1 MRRGLRALP
10 GRLAAA
16 HYCPRPAD
24 AGPLPAAWRA
34 ICKPSGRADFAE
46 RARRGRRIGG
56 RLPQTPMTRKRSSAP
71 KGLGALAAAFH
82 GRPAMMAMREATL
95 PKAMVRARG
104 LLRVS
109 VVAAAV
115 TACCLLPS
123 AAAQGPRNWA
133 GSDLPAREPT
143 RQPVRMA
150 QAPGGTATVAD
161 DTRPAAAAETLIPT
175 GNLLATIRDGGILM
189 VPLLGCSFLLAVFG
203 IERAVSL
210 RTGRVVPRLFVT
222 RFVEQ
227 VQSRQIARGE
237 ALDACEENGSPAA
250 KVFAAAVRRWGR
262 PQVEIEQA
270 AIDACEREINHLRR
284 YRRIFNGVATIG
296 PLLGLLGTVFGLIRS
311 FNDVAGAGAMG
322 RPDLLARGFGE
333 ALITT
338 AMGLLVAIP
347 AMVLHWI
354 FTSRVDRLAM
364 RLDEACQQ
372 VIDEISQEALGD
384 VKRRAAG

>member
-1 MRRGLRALP
+1 
-10 GRLAAA
+10 
-16 HYCPRPAD
+16 
-24 AGPLPAAWRA
+24 
-34 ICKPSGRADFAE
+34 
-46 RARRGRRIGG
+46 
-56 RLPQTPMTRKRSSAP
+56 
-71 KGLGALAAAFH
+71 
-82 GRPAMMAMREATL
+82 MMAMREATL
-95 PKAMVRARG
+95 PMAMVRVRG
-104 LLRVS
+104 LLRGT

-115 TACCLLPS
+115 AACCLLPS

-133 GSDLPAREPT
+133 GSDLPARENT

-150 QAPGGTATVAD
+150 QAPAGTASAAD
-161 DTRPAAAAETLIPT
+161 DTRPAAADDTLIPT

-203 IERAVSL
+203 IERVVSL

-372 VIDEISQEALGD
+372 VIDAISQESLTEAKAIGESL
-384 VKRRAAG
+384 RRAAG

>member
-1 MRRGLRALP
+1 
-10 GRLAAA
+10 
-16 HYCPRPAD
+16 
-24 AGPLPAAWRA
+24 
-34 ICKPSGRADFAE
+34 
-46 RARRGRRIGG
+46 
-56 RLPQTPMTRKRSSAP
+56 
-71 KGLGALAAAFH
+71 
-82 GRPAMMAMREATL
+82 MMAMREATL
-95 PKAMVRARG
+95 PMAMVRVRG
-104 LLRVS
+104 LLRGT

-115 TACCLLPS
+115 AACCLLPS

-133 GSDLPAREPT
+133 GSDLPARENT

-150 QAPGGTATVAD
+150 QAPAGTASAAD
-161 DTRPAAAAETLIPT
+161 DTRPAAADDTLIPT

-203 IERAVSL
+203 IERVVSL

-372 VIDEISQEALGD
+372 VIDEISQESLAEP
-384 VKRRAAG
+384 KQRMAG